1 MNSCHAKVKK
11 RTINKL
17 VSHFLYALIFITG
30 AMVIT
35 YKC

>member
-1 MNSCHAKVKK
+1 MSSAHFNVKS
-11 RTINKL
+11 TINKL
-17 VSHFLYALIFITG
+17 VSHFLYALIFITD

>member
-1 MNSCHAKVKK
+1 MNSAHSKVKS
-11 RTINKL
+11 TINKL
-17 VSHFLYALIFITG
+17 VSHFLYAFIFITD